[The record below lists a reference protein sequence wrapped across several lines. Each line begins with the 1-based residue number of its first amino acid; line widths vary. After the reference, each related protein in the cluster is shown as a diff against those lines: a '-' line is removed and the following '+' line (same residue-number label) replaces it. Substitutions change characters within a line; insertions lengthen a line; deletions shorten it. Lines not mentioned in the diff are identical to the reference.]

1 MEEHEAAQKA
11 MSAYRNI
18 RGFLDPSEGVRDY
31 VGDALRRIRQ
41 MMMDL
46 EPHERDA
53 IAADLKLK
61 AQAARARADRL
72 KAGLVQHK
80 AVRDAKIAEAQ
91 EVADKYANI
100 ARVAHEEEQEISAA
114 AEKAYKVAAGIEED
128 YQLQLEEEED
138 SGLEKQ
144 DSVEKL
150 KDKVD
155 AFEEAEDVA
164 AEETAEVTEEA
175 TSEPA
180 EEVAAATK
188 ES

>member
-1 MEEHEAAQKA
+1 

-53 IAADLKLK
+53 IAADLKMK

-80 AVRDAKIAEAQ
+80 AMRDAKIAEAQ

-128 YQLQLEEEED
+128 YQLQLEEEEEE

-155 AFEEAEDVA
+155 AFEETEDVT
-164 AEETAEVTEEA
+164 AEEPVELTEEA
-175 TSEPA
+175 TPEAA
-180 EEVAAATK
+180 EEVAEATK